1 MEMNKIKALGEVAQ
15 YAVGIAGYSKEG
27 IMSFNITDLEE
38 TFKTVLE
45 GRTMNIEEVTKL
57 IDTIN
62 TYDEVLDVE
71 YDHIKGKLNIT
82 FDIDQLSKPVP
93 GKVEKLECVS
103 YMRHGKEVDRK
114 INIINSIYIDEL
126 SDYDFLAAMY
136 SIDKGK
142 SLRRIINLY
151 EEMDAVEHQGEGLEG
166 LEKDMGK
173 AEDYGQ
179 WFVNKIIGKVS

>member
-1 MEMNKIKALGEVAQ
+1 MEMKEIRTIGEVAQ

-27 IMSFNITDLEE
+27 IMSIDISDLEE
-38 TFKTVLE
+38 TFKTALN
-45 GRTMNIEEVTKL
+45 GRTMNIEEITKL

-93 GKVEKLECVS
+93 GDIEKLESVS

-114 INIINSIYIDEL
+114 ISLINSIYNNEI

-136 SIDKGK
+136 SLDKGK

-151 EEMDAVEHQGEGLEG
+151 EDMDAIEHQGEGLDG
-166 LEKDMGK
+166 LKEDMK
-173 AEDYGQ
+173 KSEDYGQ
-179 WFVNKIIGKVS
+179 WFVNKITGKIS